1 MIYFWSFII
10 SFVASL
16 LAIIITFLIERKRM
30 PNLIIVASEE
40 ANADNT
46 YHGRGRWKFFRV
58 SVSNKPFPMLLG
70 WVPRQTAENCRPK
83 VEFYDL
89 NKKPLFGFNGR
100 WASTPELP
108 QLEHDHL
115 LKLLYPDPV
124 TIPVGDSEFLD
135 IIVKYEKDEEA
146 YGWNNEA
153 YVYNWKT
160 PHYKLNCGKYLI
172 KVTINTQNGISF
184 NDWFDLTVEE
194 TIKDT
199 SLIGRKSSRSNIVKQ
214 ELK

>member
-1 MIYFWSFII
+1 VINLWSFII

-16 LAIIITFLIERKRM
+16 LAIIITLVIERRRL
-30 PNLIIVASEE
+30 PHLEIVASEE

-46 YHGRGRWKFFRV
+46 YPGGGRWKFFRV
-58 SVSNKPFPMLLG
+58 AVSNKPFSKLLR

-83 VEFYDL
+83 IEFYDL
-89 NKKPLFGFNGR
+89 NKKLLFGFNGR

-135 IIVKYEKDEEA
+135 IIVKYEKDKEA

-153 YVYNWKT
+153 YIHNWRI
-160 PHYKLNCGKYLI
+160 PHYKLNCGKYLV

-184 NDWFDLTVEE
+184 NRWFDLIVEE
-194 TIKDT
+194 KIKDT
-199 SLIGRKSSRSNIVKQ
+199 SLISRKSSRRR
-214 ELK
+214 